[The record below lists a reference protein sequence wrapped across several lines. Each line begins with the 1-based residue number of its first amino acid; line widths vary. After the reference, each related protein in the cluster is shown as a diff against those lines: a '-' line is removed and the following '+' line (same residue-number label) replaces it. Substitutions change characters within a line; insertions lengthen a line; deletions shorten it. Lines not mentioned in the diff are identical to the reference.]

1 VTVAIS
7 LGVMFATI
15 APLYAMWIT
24 LRKTSSVS
32 YVDQL
37 ESRLA
42 DLEKQLVAC
51 RTRVD
56 DLEQE
61 NVRLMR
67 QVLQSK

>member
-32 YVDQL
+32 YVEQL
-37 ESRLA
+37 ESRVA

>member
-32 YVDQL
+32 YVEQL
-37 ESRLA
+37 ESRVA
-42 DLEKQLVAC
+42 DLEKQLVSC
-51 RTRVD
+51 RARVD

>member
-1 VTVAIS
+1 MTVAIS

-67 QVLQSK
+67 QVLQTK

>member
-1 VTVAIS
+1 MTVAIS

-32 YVDQL
+32 YVEQL
-37 ESRLA
+37 ESRVA
-42 DLEKQLVAC
+42 DLEKQLSSC
-51 RTRVD
+51 RARVD

-67 QVLQSK
+67 QVLQTK